1 MTQPDRID
9 VHHHFVPPGYAEWL
23 AEQGVMDSG
32 GRSLPAWSRGA
43 ATEMMEAH
51 GISAALLSLGGPGVH
66 FGGDGQA
73 RTWARRA
80 NEFAAEVVKDHPDQF
95 GFLATL
101 PLPDVEGA
109 VAAAAW
115 ALDELGADGVML
127 LANSGGVYLGDPRLE
142 PVMAE
147 LDRRA
152 AVVFVHPAALP
163 DAAVAGIP
171 PFAVDFLLDTTRAAA
186 NLVRHQVP
194 QRYPRLRFVLAH
206 GGGFLP
212 FASHRIA
219 LTLAELTGPRT
230 DRRAGRPDELLVR
243 HRIVKQPSRATE
255 PHGVRASRPDC
266 VRLGLAVRPRAGGRL
281 FHRRDGLHR
290 RRRPGD
296 TRRDRPRRGVD
307 TIPSAEPMMPPS
319 GLCASLSGRPTGT
332 NCCGSGSAP
341 SQRINDFKNTDLP
354 VPVPA

>member
-1 MTQPDRID
+1 MTQPGRID

-147 LDRRA
+147 LNRRA

-219 LTLAELTGPRT
+219 LTLAELTGRILT
-230 DRRAGRPDELLVR
+230 DALADLTNFWFDTALSSSPAALPSLMAFARPG
-243 HRIVKQPSRATE
+243 RIVYGSDWPFAPEPVVGYFIDGMASIEDADLATRDAIDHGAASTLFPRLSR
-255 PHGVRASRPDC
+255 
-266 VRLGLAVRPRAGGRL
+266 
-281 FHRRDGLHR
+281 
-290 RRRPGD
+290 
-296 TRRDRPRRGVD
+296 
-307 TIPSAEPMMPPS
+307 
-319 GLCASLSGRPTGT
+319 
-332 NCCGSGSAP
+332 
-341 SQRINDFKNTDLP
+341 
-354 VPVPA
+354 

>member
-1 MTQPDRID
+1 MTQPGRID

-43 ATEMMEAH
+43 ATAMMEAH

-80 NEFAAEVVKDHPDQF
+80 NEFAAELVKDHPDQF

-147 LDRRA
+147 LNRRA

-219 LTLAELTGPRT
+219 LTLAELTGRMLT
-230 DRRAGRPDELLVR
+230 DVLADLTNFWFDTALSSSPAALPSLMAFARPG
-243 HRIVKQPSRATE
+243 RIVYGSDWPFAPEPVVGYFIDGMASMGDADLATRDAIDHGAASTLFPRLSR
-255 PHGVRASRPDC
+255 
-266 VRLGLAVRPRAGGRL
+266 
-281 FHRRDGLHR
+281 
-290 RRRPGD
+290 
-296 TRRDRPRRGVD
+296 
-307 TIPSAEPMMPPS
+307 
-319 GLCASLSGRPTGT
+319 
-332 NCCGSGSAP
+332 
-341 SQRINDFKNTDLP
+341 
-354 VPVPA
+354 